1 MKTAEVYILG
11 KTKEQQILLVTY
23 VLRHIICSGGLFLGN
38 LGNSS
43 GHNEDEIGK
52 TGEHGA
58 RGFLE
63 IVHLSCHIGHL
74 ANLETKRSK
83 QVRSTETRVWREDT
97 QRLST

>member
-38 LGNSS
+38 FGNSS

-58 RGFLE
+58 RVSL
-63 IVHLSCHIGHL
+63 
-74 ANLETKRSK
+74 N
-83 QVRSTETRVWREDT
+83 
-97 QRLST
+97 LSTY

>member
-43 GHNEDEIGK
+43 GHNEDEIGND
-52 TGEHGA
+52 
-58 RGFLE
+58 R
-63 IVHLSCHIGHL
+63 
-74 ANLETKRSK
+74 
-83 QVRSTETRVWREDT
+83 
-97 QRLST
+97 